1 MMVLIWIQ
9 YYSRAVRNKTDVD
22 RETRT
27 VAGGFAQATG
37 TVETLAD
44 FSHGPVVL
52 VCPQEY
58 EIKIQGANFMFGLEL
73 RCESF
78 DG

>member
-44 FSHGPVVL
+44 FSHGPVSWL
-52 VCPQEY
+52 VRKNTKLKYKEPTSC
-58 EIKIQGANFMFGLEL
+58 
-73 RCESF
+73 S
-78 DG
+78 D